1 MRGRLGAV
9 AAKVIDMA
17 SRCAKNGPARDPAQG
32 KGRGC
37 RGVRSSSGRFFG
49 WTITPPTKQ
58 VQRNAMRF
66 CRGFR
71 GAVADE
77 RASFLRQRGEQMQ
90 DEGINVWAEMRDQ
103 EQLRAKGGK
112 GP

>member
-17 SRCAKNGPARDPAQG
+17 SRCAKNGSPARDPAQG

-37 RGVRSSSGRFFG
+37 RGVRSSSGRFSG
-49 WTITPPTKQ
+49 WTITPPKKQ
-58 VQRNAMRF
+58 VQPNATRF

-71 GAVADE
+71 GALADE

-90 DEGINVWAEMRDQ
+90 DEGINVWAEIRDQ
-103 EQLRAKGGK
+103 E
-112 GP
+112 